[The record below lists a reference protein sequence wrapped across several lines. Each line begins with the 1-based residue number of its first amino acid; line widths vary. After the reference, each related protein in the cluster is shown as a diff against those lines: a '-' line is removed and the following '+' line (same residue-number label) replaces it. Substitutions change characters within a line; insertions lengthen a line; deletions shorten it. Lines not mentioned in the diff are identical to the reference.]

1 MLTDSG
7 TIKIADFGLSKLFTE
22 GQALQTI
29 CGSPQYVAP
38 EVLAVGPASGSSY
51 TPAVDCWSIGIIL
64 YILLSGFSPFDD
76 SVRAGEEGPVRGTG
90 FLAGTMLRC
99 VSVRLVDFPDRPP
112 LPSFRTTRCC
122 SRRFARVSTRWTTPF
137 GTRSRRRLRTCA
149 AR

>member
-76 SVRAGEEGPVRGTG
+76 SVSERGGGGEEGEDGAP
-90 FLAGTMLRC
+90 FY
-99 VSVRLVDFPDRPP
+99 SVAPP
-112 LPSFRTTRCC
+112 P
-122 SRRFARVSTRWTTPF
+122 
-137 GTRSRRRLRTCA
+137 
-149 AR
+149 

>member
-76 SVRAGEEGPVRGTG
+76 SVSERGG
-90 FLAGTMLRC
+90 GGGGGRRWSPFFFC
-99 VSVRLVDFPDRPP
+99 CPPP
-112 LPSFRTTRCC
+112 LECVLP
-122 SRRFARVSTRWTTPF
+122 
-137 GTRSRRRLRTCA
+137 
-149 AR
+149 

>member
-76 SVRAGEEGPVRGTG
+76 SVSERGGGGEGGGGAPF
-90 FLAGTMLRC
+90 FLL
-99 VSVRLVDFPDRPP
+99 LLLPPP
-112 LPSFRTTRCC
+112 LECDLP
-122 SRRFARVSTRWTTPF
+122 
-137 GTRSRRRLRTCA
+137 
-149 AR
+149 